1 MKKAVILSNH
11 YRSFEYI
18 ASYLKDF
25 FGKDTD
31 FYICT
36 WDHEY
41 NYENQ
46 AIKEKYAFEKKQ
58 DVQLSPLMYKPIDIK
73 KIQNFIREFNPKD
86 YKILTDE
93 EFDTWAEKMPNV
105 PKTSKYHSRQILG
118 SFLPPKICADMIRNS
133 GIEYD
138 LIFKSR
144 MDIIPIMSEGYNF
157 DSFCATLLNLQNH
170 KPRTILSTSLKINS
184 GLPWINDRF
193 LSGHADA
200 ILDLYD
206 NLEYKINTL
215 FSLKF
220 LHKETPLLFHRLYGM
235 LLTFTK
241 INVRATKVI
250 YDEIIRKDFV
260 DMNLKLGNIE
270 DHEKALELKRK
281 IKGNIEEKSK
291 INFDL

>member
-1 MKKAVILSNH
+1 MKKAVILANH

-18 ASYLKDF
+18 AGYLKDF

-41 NYENQ
+41 RYLNQ
-46 AIKEKYAFEKKQ
+46 VTQQNLGFQEKRDLQE
-58 DVQLSPLMYKPIDIK
+58 SPLSYKPINLE

-86 YKILTDE
+86 FKILRDE

-105 PKTSKYHSRQILG
+105 PKPDKYHSRYTLA
-118 SFLPPKICADMIRNS
+118 SFLPPKICADMIKNS
-133 GIEYD
+133 GIKYD

-144 MDIIPIMSEGYNF
+144 MDIIPIMSEGYDF
-157 DSFCATLLNLQNH
+157 DSFCESFLNLKNY

-184 GLPWINDRF
+184 GYPWINDRF
-193 LSGHADA
+193 LSGHATA

-215 FSLKF
+215 YSLKF
-220 LHKETPLLFHRLYGM
+220 LHKETLSHGRLYGM

-241 INVRATKVI
+241 INVRPTKVI

-260 DMNLKLGNIE
+260 DMNLKLGDIK
-270 DHEKALELKRK
+270 DHQKALEFKRK
-281 IKGNIEEKSK
+281 IKGTTEAKSK